1 MGIFLWLLVGA
12 CATPGAAILYAIRW
26 LIKQEWPQLR
36 KALYFPLA
44 GSARWEHR
52 TQRERL
58 LRRFGGTELLLRTE
72 DGRNVHCVWIGHHG
86 SASTATAAQGGAHA
100 SPTLSGAAAGAGGSG
115 MTSLGTPPPCETPVV
130 LLLHA
135 NAMVLDDMAD
145 WAHFYL
151 SQGASVLLLTFWGY
165 PDPSED
171 GDMPGE
177 EDAADMLFGGGG
189 RGAAEGSA
197 AAGLCPTERSMYLD
211 AEAAL
216 RYIQQSRRVPI
227 ENTLAHGLSIG
238 GACAASLGYAHPG
251 LRVTLDQ
258 TFASLHEVSLHV
270 GAGLYD
276 QLALSRAPRR
286 FQPLVRCA
294 KPLLLRLAACI
305 LLRMLFKRDAPPPP
319 STNQHGGASAGAA
332 PMPPAGRGKRRGSS
346 AAPPCSELDRFDNL
360 RKASLMKGDLYAI
373 CSEHDEMMPQS
384 VSTRLLEARY
394 GRGSAAGRE
403 LIEQRRLCVPGGH
416 CAFFGE
422 HPEMARKYTQ
432 YLVSSG
438 FLPQ

>member
-86 SASTATAAQGGAHA
+86 SASTAIAAQGGAHA

-319 STNQHGGASAGAA
+319 STNQHGGASAGAHAAGYAASGAAAGAAAVLRARPLRQPSQGVAHEGRPLRDLLGARRDDAAVGLDA
-332 PMPPAGRGKRRGSS
+332 PARGALRPRQRGRPRAHR
-346 AAPPCSELDRFDNL
+346 AAPAVRPRWPL
-360 RKASLMKGDLYAI
+360 RILRRAPGDGAQV
-373 CSEHDEMMPQS
+373 HP
-384 VSTRLLEARY
+384 VPRLE
-394 GRGSAAGRE
+394 
-403 LIEQRRLCVPGGH
+403 RLPPPVI
-416 CAFFGE
+416 
-422 HPEMARKYTQ
+422 
-432 YLVSSG
+432 
-438 FLPQ
+438 